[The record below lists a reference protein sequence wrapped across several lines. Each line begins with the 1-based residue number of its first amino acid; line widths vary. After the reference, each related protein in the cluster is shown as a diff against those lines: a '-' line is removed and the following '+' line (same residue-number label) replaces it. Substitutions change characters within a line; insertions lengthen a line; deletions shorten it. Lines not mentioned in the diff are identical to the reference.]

1 MNEKICNKCGL
12 KKDITNFEFRKD
24 RNSYKGTCKDC
35 RNAARRESYQKN
47 KEQINERRREYY
59 ANNIEKSRA
68 NRVNNKNK
76 DVFSK
81 LKNQLKRSI
90 NHSFERKGFKR
101 TETFEEVLGCNI
113 EEAVNRLLLTYKVHC
128 KKEWDG
134 IEQVEIDHLIPL
146 VTANTREQVLE
157 LCKIGNLRL
166 LSKNENHR
174 KGGRVSNGIGRN
186 GRIKYIYCYDFF
198 DDDDE

>member
-47 KEQINERRREYY
+47 KDEINKKRRTAY
-59 ANNIEKSRA
+59 ANNIDKCCADRNLNE
-68 NRVNNKNK
+68 NNNYI
-76 DVFSK
+76 DK

-90 NHSFERKGFKR
+90 NHSFDRKGFKR

-113 EEAVNRLLLTYKVHC
+113 DDAVTRLLRTYRAHYR
-128 KKEWDG
+128 KEWDG
-134 IEQVEIDHLIPL
+134 LEPIEIDHLVPL
-146 VTANTREQVLE
+146 VTAHKREHVLK
-157 LCKIGNLRL
+157 LCQIWNLQL
-166 LSKNENHR
+166 LKKNDNHR

-186 GRIKYIYCYDFF
+186 RRIKYTYCYDFF

>member
-24 RNSYKGTCKDC
+24 RNSYKGICKDC
-35 RNAARRESYQKN
+35 RNAARREHYQKN
-47 KEQINERRREYY
+47 KDEINKKRRDAY
-59 ANNIEKSRA
+59 ANNMYKCCA

-101 TETFEEVLGCNI
+101 IETFEEILDCNI
-113 EEAVNRLLLTYKVHC
+113 EEAVNRLLLTYKAHY
-128 KKEWDG
+128 KKEWNG

-146 VTANTREQVLE
+146 ATANTREQVLK
-157 LCKIGNLRL
+157 LCKIGNLHL

-186 GRIKYIYCYDFF
+186 GRIKYTYCYDFL